1 VSNTGTGILK
11 AEVMAKLVRWLWV
24 FVLMA
29 GLYSGWVLWQR
40 HRAQAPRPAPVAVDP
55 LAKYGSDV
63 KILQFYTSTPTITKG
78 SKALLCYSVINATGV
93 RLDPPVERVWVS
105 TNRCFEVVPERTTR
119 YTLTADGADHKTMSE
134 TLEVVVR

>member
-1 VSNTGTGILK
+1 MT
-11 AEVMAKLVRWLWV
+11 KLVRWLWV
-24 FVLMA
+24 LVVIA

-40 HRAQAPRPAPVAVDP
+40 HSAQAPPPAPPAVDP

-63 KILQFYTSTPTITKG
+63 KILQFYTSTGIITKG
-78 SKALLCYSVINATGV
+78 SKALVCYSVINATGV

-119 YTLTADGADHKTMSE
+119 YTLTADGANHKTVSE

>member
-11 AEVMAKLVRWLWV
+11 TEVMAKLVRWLWV
-24 FVLMA
+24 LVLMA

-40 HRAQAPRPAPVAVDP
+40 HSAQAPPPAAVAVDP

-63 KILQFYTSTPTITKG
+63 KILQFYTSTPTITKA

-119 YTLTADGADHKTMSE
+119 YTLTADGADHKTVSE

>member
-1 VSNTGTGILK
+1 MSNTGTGILK
-11 AEVMAKLVRWLWV
+11 TEVMAKLVRWLWV

-40 HRAQAPRPAPVAVDP
+40 HRAQAPPPAPVAVDP

-63 KILQFYTSTPTITKG
+63 KILQFYTSTGIITKG
-78 SKALLCYSVINATGV
+78 SKALVCYSVINATGV

-105 TNRCFEVVPERTTR
+105 TNRCFEVIPERTTR
-119 YTLTADGADHKTMSE
+119 YTLTAEGANHKTVSE